1 MRTLGSFPKVTVL
14 QEGLT
19 NDYNMDTSVPGQS
32 LDYVLFGACIKDS

>member
-32 LDYVLFGACIKDS
+32 LDYVPFSACIKDS